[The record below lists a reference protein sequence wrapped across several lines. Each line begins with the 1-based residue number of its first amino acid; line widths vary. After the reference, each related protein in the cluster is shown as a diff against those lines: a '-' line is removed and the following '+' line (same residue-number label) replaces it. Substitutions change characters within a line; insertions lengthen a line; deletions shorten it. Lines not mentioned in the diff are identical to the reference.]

1 MTLPGVGMNFSAILF
16 DCDGVLVDSEIIYI
30 DVEREHL
37 SRLGLTY
44 SLQDYQQRFVGLTS
58 TDFYKAIEDDYTA
71 LGNGALPAGFA
82 DGLDRATR
90 ERMDR
95 DLVAVDGIKPLLEA
109 YQGPKAV
116 ASSTRLSRL
125 NEKLRQ
131 TGLHHYFDPH
141 IYSGEQVSNGKPAPD
156 LFLFAADKLQATADK
171 CLVIEDSVNGVR
183 AGYTAG
189 MTVWGFTGGS
199 HGDDALKERLFEAG
213 AAEVFSGHYD
223 LAKRLR
229 S

>member
-1 MTLPGVGMNFSAILF
+1 MNFSTILF

-44 SLQDYQQRFVGLTS
+44 SVQDYQQRFLGLTS
-58 TDFYKAIEDDYTA
+58 TDFYKAVEDDYAA
-71 LGNGALPAGFA
+71 LGKGALPAGFA

-95 DLVAVDGIKPLLEA
+95 DLVAVDGIRPLLEV
-109 YQGPKAV
+109 YQGAKAV
-116 ASSTRLSRL
+116 ASSTRLNRL

-131 TGLHHYFDPH
+131 TGLHPYFDPH
-141 IYSGEQVSNGKPAPD
+141 IYSGEQVQNGKPAPD
-156 LFLFAADKLQATADK
+156 LFLFAADKLQATAEE
-171 CLVIEDSVNGVR
+171 CLVVEDSVNGVR
-183 AGYTAG
+183 AGCAAG

-213 AAEVFSGHYD
+213 ASEIFSGHND
-223 LAKRLR
+223 LARRLCL
-229 S
+229 

>member
-1 MTLPGVGMNFSAILF
+1 MNFSAILF

-58 TDFYKAIEDDYTA
+58 TDFYKTIGDDYAA
-71 LGNGALPAGFA
+71 LGNGPLPADFA

-95 DLVAVDGIKPLLEA
+95 DLVAVAGIKSLLEV
-109 YQGPKAV
+109 YRGPKAV
-116 ASSTRLSRL
+116 ASSTRLNRL
-125 NEKLRQ
+125 IEKLKQ
-131 TGLHHYFDPH
+131 TGLHAYFDPH
-141 IYSGEQVSNGKPAPD
+141 IYSGEQVRNGKPAPD
-156 LFLFAADKLQATADK
+156 LFLFAADKLQATADE

-183 AGYTAG
+183 AGCAAG

-199 HGDDALKERLFEAG
+199 HSDDALKVRLLEAG
-213 AAEVFSGHYD
+213 ASEVFSGHTD
-223 LAKRLR
+223 LARRLR